1 MTEGWVVMTEGCVV
15 MTVGW
20 VVTTEGMP
28 VTTPRELV
36 EGRYEVAGL
45 VCGKGTVSDFSRN
58 LLEAAT
64 TYVC

>member
-1 MTEGWVVMTEGCVV
+1 MTEGWVV

-36 EGRYEVAGL
+36 EGRNEVAGL
-45 VCGKGTVSDFSRN
+45 VCGKGTVSEICPNVF
-58 LLEAAT
+58 EAAT